1 MLRRLTSAEQINFS
15 KLQSFHKFMLL
26 HFKGEGVPD
35 GRGGMGVVKGANGTY
50 PLPVPTNT
58 PYPYQD
64 DNSSQSSLFSV
75 CIMADLEKQNIAI
88 ELRKFRKKLRQI
100 EKLEELERDL
110 TEEEFLKVTD
120 S

>member
-1 MLRRLTSAEQINFS
+1 
-15 KLQSFHKFMLL
+15 
-26 HFKGEGVPD
+26 
-35 GRGGMGVVKGANGTY
+35 
-50 PLPVPTNT
+50 
-58 PYPYQD
+58 
-64 DNSSQSSLFSV
+64 
-75 CIMADLEKQNIAI
+75 MADLEKQKIVI

>member
-1 MLRRLTSAEQINFS
+1 MGGVGWGWSNLVPRAFS
-15 KLQSFHKFMLL
+15 L
-26 HFKGEGVPD
+26 HW
-35 GRGGMGVVKGANGTY
+35 GRGWGVEKGADGTC
-50 PLPVPTNT
+50 PTQANPSPT
-58 PYPYQD
+58 PSPYHYEG
-64 DNSSQSSLFSV
+64 SSQSSIFSK
-75 CIMADLEKQNIAI
+75 CIMADLERQNIAI

>member
-1 MLRRLTSAEQINFS
+1 
-15 KLQSFHKFMLL
+15 
-26 HFKGEGVPD
+26 
-35 GRGGMGVVKGANGTY
+35 
-50 PLPVPTNT
+50 
-58 PYPYQD
+58 
-64 DNSSQSSLFSV
+64 
-75 CIMADLEKQNIAI
+75 MADLERQNISI

>member
-1 MLRRLTSAEQINFS
+1 MTPTLPPTS
-15 KLQSFHKFMLL
+15 KLTPFMR
-26 HFKGEGVPD
+26 V
-35 GRGGMGVVKGANGTY
+35 
-50 PLPVPTNT
+50 VPTL
-58 PYPYQD
+58 P
-64 DNSSQSSLFSV
+64 SSE
-75 CIMADLEKQNIAI
+75 CIMADLERQNISI